1 MQIYFAELVGSTYE
15 QSWAQNA
22 EGSPEP
28 FDKVRLGSHFFVL
41 SGPEAICFIWE
52 APSHSII
59 VWLGSRFLVLSQIPF
74 PSRSSSVRLLHG
86 LSTLACFNRTSVAL
100 PGAWL
105 NKDHMF

>member
-1 MQIYFAELVGSTYE
+1 MHAWRIVALGVYTWSHLVSKRAMQIYFAELVGSTYE

-41 SGPEAICFIWE
+41 SGPEALSFIWE
-52 APSHSII
+52 GPSHSII

-74 PSRSSSVRLLHG
+74 P
-86 LSTLACFNRTSVAL
+86 
-100 PGAWL
+100 
-105 NKDHMF
+105 